1 MGRVKTTKIK
11 RATQE
16 IFEKHKDEVSTD
28 FSENK
33 EKLKQMAGFQSKKI
47 RNIVAGYLTRL
58 AKTRE
63 KI

>member
-16 IFEKHKDEVSTD
+16 IFSKHRDEVSTD